1 MLWMLE
7 LRLQT
12 HMLRSKPRMG
22 LNMELIFRKKQPYR
36 KNNNLL
42 HAARRLTQ
50 PACLACLLGGDQ
62 SLLRQ

>member
-1 MLWMLE
+1 MLE

-42 HAARRLTQ
+42 HAAMRLTQ
-50 PACLACLLGGDQ
+50 PAWLYC
-62 SLLRQ
+62 